1 MRSMKP
7 NTSQA
12 MEQLICQIKSGLPF
26 EAPEAQLCS
35 GLCLGCPKK
44 VMTFMEDEVAAWE
57 QVLANGEVPSLGDVE
72 KLGKTALKVRK
83 VMDKNGVR

>member
-72 KLGKTALKVRK
+72 KLGKTAVKVRK
-83 VMDKNGVR
+83 VMERNGVR